1 MAARVTRPD
10 GTPHDAAVKGPEER
24 YREELRTFFL
34 ESVFPTKSA
43 KAAVMYVL
51 AEALSET

>member
-10 GTPHDAAVKGPEER
+10 GIPDVKDPEER
-24 YREELRTFFL
+24 YQEELSTFFL
-34 ESVFPTKSA
+34 VSVFPTKSA